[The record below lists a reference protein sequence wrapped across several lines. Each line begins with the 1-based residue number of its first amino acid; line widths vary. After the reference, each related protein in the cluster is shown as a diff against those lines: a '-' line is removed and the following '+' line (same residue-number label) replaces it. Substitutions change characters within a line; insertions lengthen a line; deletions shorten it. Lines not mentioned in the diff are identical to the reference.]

1 MSEWDQVDLSLHI
14 LYKYDIYMFN
24 MYNTTSAT
32 KYGYRQ
38 EKKLFFLLS

>member
-24 MYNTTSAT
+24 MNNKTSAT
-32 KYGYRQ
+32 NMDI
-38 EKKLFFLLS
+38 EKKRNYFSC